1 MSPLPV
7 LRLGCRRFTAF
18 HRSLPRP
25 CSVATRWRALSKA
38 ASTASQK
45 SFSTTEPSEQH
56 VYHGPLSNTFR
67 RLKLFSWTTLGLTS
81 TISPF
86 MFVIESNLPAS
97 ARLSLATIAVTTS
110 AASTAIVGW
119 VTHPYVTTLRR
130 LEPPNPGGVPEI
142 EMTTYSLALKPRI
155 TRVYDPDFIIDTSRP
170 FAKWELAKSVAL
182 PVERRPTIP
191 VTGSEETVAETMDS
205 NGEVIG
211 SWVVRWAENGEGT
224 CRSIGSVVRHFNVH
238 LELLR

>member
-1 MSPLPV
+1 
-7 LRLGCRRFTAF
+7 LRLGCRHFTPF
-18 HRSLPRP
+18 HRSLLHPP
-25 CSVATRWRALSKA
+25 ARWRTL
-38 ASTASQK
+38 STAA
-45 SFSTTEPSEQH
+45 EEQH

-81 TISPF
+81 TISPLCSSF
-86 MFVIESNLPAS
+86 ESNLPAS

-110 AASTAIVGW
+110 AASTAIRRMG
-119 VTHPYVTTLRR
+119 HP
-130 LEPPNPGGVPEI
+130 PGGVPEI
-142 EMTTYSLALKPRI
+142 EMTTYSLTLKPRI

-191 VTGSEETVAETMDS
+191 PKLWIR

-211 SWVVRWAENGEGT
+211 SWVVRWARNGEGT
-224 CRSIGSVVRHFNVH
+224 CRPIGSVVRYFNVH